1 MTNEEH
7 AEPMPPVEEGGVY
20 DEHAGDLDSLPADFS
35 VEMIHPEEKGASD
48 E

>member
-7 AEPMPPVEEGGVY
+7 AEPTPPVEEVGVY
-20 DEHAGDLDSLPADFS
+20 DEHAGDLDYLPADFS
-35 VEMIHPEEKGASD
+35 AEMVHFEEKGASN